1 MSASKKK
8 QIRREAALSNP
19 ALTEKQKQEQK
30 AAKARKRNVILGIV
44 AAVVAVVLVAA
55 LLIWHSGIISRY
67 TTALKVKDTKLS
79 VSDMEY
85 YYQTAVNEYYNQE
98 QYYAQ
103 QYQQMGMEFPTSFDP
118 SVPYTEQYVDP
129 DAEEKQTFHDY
140 FLEAA
145 KTRAM
150 QVIATNAAADAA
162 NYTLSE
168 AAQKELDEAKA
179 SLKNQSQNNGF
190 ANVGAYLKAVY
201 GRGMTEKI
209 YMKNLER
216 YVRYSDYQ
224 QTALNA
230 MGDYSD
236 EELNAYYDENPD
248 SLDSYTYHY
257 AYLDGSVASTTDDDG
272 NTVEP
277 TDEAKEAAMAA
288 AKKDA
293 EALLAAVK
301 AGGNTAA
308 SSDQAFVDAAK
319 EYTSSETLRSSVLGS
334 NGVVSSIYGK
344 WITDKDR
351 KAGDAEMFESSSG
364 YIVIEFLSRAL
375 DNTPTYDVRHILI
388 KGVADPDDANTTDD
402 ADATDVTDNTDA
414 DNTDADTPT
423 DNSTDTVDPE
433 NRTMAQAE
441 AEAKRILQ
449 EFTGGEQ
456 TGERFAELAEQYSE
470 DGRNEEDKKLVTAGG
485 LYSDITKS
493 SNFVE
498 PFLKWIFD
506 TNHKVG
512 DTGLVKSVYGWHVMY
527 VDTVKDPAWKAS
539 AQSGKLNEE
548 QTKWLEA
555 LYEGYEAEEASGFKR
570 VHNR

>member
-30 AAKARKRNVILGIV
+30 AAKARKRNVILGVV

-103 QYQQMGMEFPTSFDP
+103 LYQQMGMEFPTYFDP

-168 AAQKELDEAKA
+168 DAQKELDEAKA
-179 SLKNQSQNNGF
+179 SLKSQSQNSGF
-190 ANVGAYLKAVY
+190 ATVGAYLKAVY

-224 QTALNA
+224 QTTLNA

-236 EELNAYYDENPD
+236 EELNAYYAENPD

-288 AKKDA
+288 AKKNA

-301 AGGNTAA
+301 AGGNTDAT
-308 SSDQAFVDAAK
+308 SDQAFVDAAK
-319 EYTSSETLRSSVLGS
+319 EYTSSETLRSSILGS
-334 NGVVSSIYGK
+334 NNVVSSIYGK
-344 WITDKDR
+344 WITDEAR
-351 KAGDAEMFESSSG
+351 EAGDAEMFESSSG

-375 DNTPTYDVRHILI
+375 DNAPTYNVRHILI
-388 KGVADPDDANTTDD
+388 KGVADSDDANTTDD
-402 ADATDVTDNTDA
+402 ADNTDTDNTDA
-414 DNTDADTPT
+414 DD
-423 DNSTDTVDPE
+423 STDTVDPE

-441 AEAKRILQ
+441 AEAARILK
-449 EFTGGEQ
+449 EFTDGEQ
-456 TGERFAELAEQYSE
+456 TSERFAELAEQYSE
-470 DGRNEEDKKLVTAGG
+470 DGRSEEDNSLVTAGG

-493 SNFVE
+493 SNFVK
-498 PFLKWIFD
+498 PFLDWIFNTD
-506 TNHKVG
+506 HKVG
-512 DTGLVKSVYGWHVMY
+512 DTGLVKTVYGWHVMY

-548 QTKWLEA
+548 QTQWLEA